1 MEEKKVNTLN
11 DIKKHLRV
19 TWSYQDEEIQS
30 IIDEGKAFIED
41 ICGSSD
47 FNTIGPAFTMLRN
60 YCRYAWSGSVELFE
74 ENYKRQLLRLQLS
87 NGMRRFKEAKNGK
100 KH

>member
-1 MEEKKVNTLN
+1 MEEKKVNTLD

-19 TWSYQDEEIQS
+19 TWTYQDEEIQS

-47 FNTIGPAFTMLRN
+47 FDTIGPAFTMLRN
-60 YCRYAWSGSVELFE
+60 YCRYALGLVAW
-74 ENYKRQLLRLQLS
+74 NYSRKITKDSYYDFNCRT
-87 NGMRRFKEAKNGK
+87 A
-100 KH
+100 